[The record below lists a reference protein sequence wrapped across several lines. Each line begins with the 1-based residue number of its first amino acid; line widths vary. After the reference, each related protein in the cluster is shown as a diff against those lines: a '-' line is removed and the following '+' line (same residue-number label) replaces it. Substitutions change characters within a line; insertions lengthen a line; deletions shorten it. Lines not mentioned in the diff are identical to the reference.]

1 MSCCWWKI
9 QWWAKYIRLYCAV
22 IERDALCKRQLRVGG
37 CEMKINYELYWR
49 IAASVHNRYSATV
62 GTDRMQSL
70 VDYKQMTAGVF
81 YEADS
86 ADSVLPLQLAMCLIA
101 GCTRI

>member
-1 MSCCWWKI
+1 
-9 QWWAKYIRLYCAV
+9 
-22 IERDALCKRQLRVGG
+22 
-37 CEMKINYELYWR
+37 
-49 IAASVHNRYSATV
+49 V